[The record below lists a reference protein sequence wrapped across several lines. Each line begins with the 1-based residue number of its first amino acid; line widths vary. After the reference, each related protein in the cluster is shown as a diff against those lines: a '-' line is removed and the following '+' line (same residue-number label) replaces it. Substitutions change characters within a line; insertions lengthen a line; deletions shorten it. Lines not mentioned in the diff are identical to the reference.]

1 MFYYNQKFRCA
12 FSEKRKFSKPLF
24 KAWFNPENLNYYGLF
39 LFIFIVVDT
48 DNNPFRST
56 FGVHRNTRHII
67 EGAQSFPFPN
77 RFRATRKAL
86 LRQPPQREVKL
97 QKKNICKY
105 LIKMSWKF
113 VHTNTAHH
121 IAAQHRSR
129 QCVRNN
135 ENDESAII
143 PNMMMNSTKIYFYGH
158 IQFLLLALFSPPI
171 LRLNFPLFLL
181 IDRIKYGEKSLRR

>member
-1 MFYYNQKFRCA
+1 MLSPKNGNFPNRYLRRGSIQKISIITDF
-12 FSEKRKFSKPLF
+12 
-24 KAWFNPENLNYYGLF
+24 F

-67 EGAQSFPFPN
+67 EGVQSFFAPSFSSGAG
-77 RFRATRKAL
+77 FRATQKAL
-86 LRQPPQREVKL
+86 LRQPPQSEVKL
-97 QKKNICKY
+97 QKKSICKY

-113 VHTNTAHH
+113 VHTN
-121 IAAQHRSR
+121 IAAQHRSQ

-158 IQFLLLALFSPPI
+158 IQSSFFSPFSHH
-171 LRLNFPLFLL
+171 RSFAWTFLCFF
-181 IDRIKYGEKSLRR
+181 